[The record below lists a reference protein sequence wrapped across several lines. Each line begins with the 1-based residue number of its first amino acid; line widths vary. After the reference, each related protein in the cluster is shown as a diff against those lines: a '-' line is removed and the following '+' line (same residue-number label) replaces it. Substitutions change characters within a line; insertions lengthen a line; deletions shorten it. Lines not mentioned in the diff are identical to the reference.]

1 MYSSSIDYTVC
12 STDPTRYNRIN
23 CNLTAPVTKFS
34 AMTVTCL
41 TTNCNIMVL
50 TGSDFVEINNNKT
63 YFNAYYSNLNPDTLA
78 VILNDLL
85 EPTITCSTDEAR
97 RLTLTSS
104 KQFILNDLSYN
115 SKLITGFYNTDLPI
129 QSIYDEKLD
138 KYVIKAMSVGFMLST
153 PVLYLISNVG
163 MQSYRNLDRDDLCGA
178 KIVMRVNNSFQDN
191 YPIIINNADFVTELP
206 SNDLSS
212 LEFTLVDAYMHE
224 IKLLSPMYLAINV
237 RAVPDEEIIGAYESV
252 FGQNQISTN
261 NNVSN
266 NNEQK

>member
-50 TGSDFVEINNNKT
+50 SESDFIEINNAKT
-63 YFNAYYSNLNPDTLA
+63 YFNTDYSNLNPDTLA

-85 EPTITCSTDEAR
+85 EPTITCSTDESR
-97 RLTLTSS
+97 RLMLTSS
-104 KQFILNDLSYN
+104 KQFVLNDLSYN
-115 SKLITGFYNTDLPI
+115 SKLITGFYNTELPI
-129 QSIYDEKLD
+129 TANYDEKID
-138 KYVIKAMSVGFMLST
+138 RYIIKAASVGFMLST

-191 YPIIINNADFVTELP
+191 YPIIINNADFTTELP

-237 RAVPDEEIIGAYESV
+237 RGVPDEEIIGEFESV
-252 FGQNQISTN
+252 YGTATNQISN
-261 NNVSN
+261 NSN
-266 NNEQK
+266 SNEQK